1 MLPPSINLPKL
12 SALSLAIVTA
22 LNLNAANATDY
33 LIQTDGSTITLNGV
47 DTLTVEA
54 GNTITGSADTW
65 TYGVISN
72 YTSTNTI
79 NNAGTIQAT
88 LGSPYNYG
96 IINRADDPMSPTQ
109 SGTITSLINTGIIQ
123 ASSSASYNW
132 GIYNQQ
138 TANIGTLYNS
148 GAIAGTT
155 SNSFGW
161 GIENRGTINSITN
174 AQTGAIYGTSSFYG
188 VGVVNKGWITTLTN
202 MGTIDGTTYDIQNT
216 TDSNIPGGG
225 VISTLIN
232 AQGAGDALI
241 FSGNIPSTYKIFINS
256 TSDYGQLIVKD
267 STWDFNNL
275 TFDIADNSV
284 VEATTYQDV
293 IIQGSSTTFTNT
305 TDKSGSYF
313 DGSLS
318 WDWTLQFD
326 SLNWDLLVTN
336 GIGPAPLT
344 DAAQSTNTLVILPAA
359 KVLESSSTLLS
370 QFTGTDQELADKV
383 ESVLPGMTGGVSQL
397 TQTTTQALTHL
408 VSTHQDSGRGLAAGD
423 GFITNRHFWL
433 KPFGGWTEQDDTQGV
448 TGYDIDSYGLAI
460 GVDGDVSESWNVG
473 LAFAYIDSDVKSN
486 LTAGKHNIDM
496 DSYLAKV
503 YATMLIDDVTS
514 LNIQL
519 GAGISD
525 YDSKRLIFTGDVAQA
540 DYDSWNVQAS
550 AELQRSYEVTNA
562 VFLTPYV
569 RADYG
574 YVNVEDYR
582 ESGAGALNLN
592 VNADSSD
599 SLVLSTGLKAS
610 HRASESL
617 NVFANAGI
625 GYDIMTDRSS
635 LTSSFAGGGAQFT
648 TEGIE
653 PEQWVY
659 NAGLGAK
666 YSLENGA
673 EITASYNLDAR
684 QDYTDQSVSANVR
697 LMF

>member
-1 MLPPSINLPKL
+1 MKFFLGFFLLTLFINENAFAMQIFVRLTDGRNIALEVESSDTIENVKAKVQDSSDFLPIQQ
-12 SALSLAIVTA
+12 
-22 LNLNAANATDY
+22 NLNF
-33 LIQTDGSTITLNGV
+33 S
-47 DTLTVEA
+47 DTLLEDGRTLADYNIQKESTLYLTLKSVVYVATVEYNNDVSKQA
-54 GNTITGSADTW
+54 AKVIDGNT
-65 TYGVISN
+65 N
-72 YTSTNTI
+72 
-79 NNAGTIQAT
+79 
-88 LGSPYNYG
+88 L
-96 IINRADDPMSPTQ
+96 
-109 SGTITSLINTGIIQ
+109 L
-123 ASSSASYNW
+123 
-132 GIYNQQ
+132 
-138 TANIGTLYNS
+138 
-148 GAIAGTT
+148 
-155 SNSFGW
+155 
-161 GIENRGTINSITN
+161 
-174 AQTGAIYGTSSFYG
+174 SSFYG
-188 VGVVNKGWITTLTN
+188 SNK
-202 MGTIDGTTYDIQNT
+202 
-216 TDSNIPGGG
+216 
-225 VISTLIN
+225 
-232 AQGAGDALI
+232 
-241 FSGNIPSTYKIFINS
+241 
-256 TSDYGQLIVKD
+256 QL
-267 STWDFNNL
+267 S
-275 TFDIADNSV
+275 
-284 VEATTYQDV
+284 EA
-293 IIQGSSTTFTNT
+293 
-305 TDKSGSYF
+305 
-313 DGSLS
+313 
-318 WDWTLQFD
+318 
-326 SLNWDLLVTN
+326 
-336 GIGPAPLT
+336 A
-344 DAAQSTNTLVILPAA
+344 
-359 KVLESSSTLLS
+359 
-370 QFTGTDQELADKV
+370 
-383 ESVLPGMTGGVSQL
+383 ESVLPGISGQVSLL
-397 TQTTTQALTHL
+397 TQVTTQAFTHL
-408 VSTHQDSGRGLAAGD
+408 VSTHQDTGRGLAAGD

-433 KPFGGWTEQDDTQGV
+433 KPFGGWTEQDNTQGV

-460 GVDGDVSESWNVG
+460 GIDGDLTESWNVG

-550 AELQRSYEVTNA
+550 AELQRSYDITNA
-562 VFLTPYV
+562 VLLTPYV

-659 NAGLGAK
+659 NAGFGAK
-666 YSLENGA
+666 YSLENGT

-684 QDYTDQSVSANVR
+684 QDYTDQSVSANLRV
-697 LMF
+697 MF